1 MELISDICGVIVI
14 IASVAIVA
22 LGIAWL
28 IMVVKK
34 KDGRKKTGRGL
45 LVAVG
50 CFVVFTLVGT
60 FSDPAAHDGTWAVK
74 NDPVQVDADVTED
87 DETAPEKDG
96 EAAPEEDG
104 SAATESDIIVDGET
118 IRGFYD
124 VMSAVGIDK
133 KDAESIKKTDD
144 WQAGTRYSFTAEGLG
159 IRVYCNMDG
168 TIHSVVAGSDVA
180 LYLQGYEPWTIDN
193 FTVSSSYQSE
203 LMSRAKDVVSD
214 YLNYPSTA
222 KFPWL
227 DWTVSRYFD
236 IYTVT
241 STVKAKNAFGVQS
254 EMGFT
259 VKFAVEDNKV
269 KTIYC
274 ILDGF
279 VTIDKMGDYVVP
291 EREETGFEVEQ
302 PTDGSIRIC
311 DGQLGEYGKKVQLD
325 SYEYDWYMV
334 PAGKY
339 KAVSNTK
346 NCMVY
351 VDKNEVTRNSEGYVE
366 MENVAT
372 YTWSYGETIIIE
384 VGADEHLFNAYGAD
398 YTLTPTN

>member
-1 MELISDICGVIVI
+1 
-14 IASVAIVA
+14 
-22 LGIAWL
+22 
-28 IMVVKK
+28 
-34 KDGRKKTGRGL
+34 
-45 LVAVG
+45 
-50 CFVVFTLVGT
+50 
-60 FSDPAAHDGTWAVK
+60 
-74 NDPVQVDADVTED
+74 
-87 DETAPEKDG
+87 
-96 EAAPEEDG
+96 
-104 SAATESDIIVDGET
+104 
-118 IRGFYD
+118 
-124 VMSAVGIDK
+124 MSEVGIDK
-133 KDAESIKKTDD
+133 KDAKKVKKTDD
-144 WQAGTRYSFTAEGLG
+144 WQSGPRYSFTAEGLG
-159 IRVYCNMDG
+159 IRVYYNIDG

-180 LYLQGYEPWTIDN
+180 LYLLGYETWMIDN

-203 LMSRAKDVVSD
+203 LISRAKDVVSE

-259 VKFAVEDNKV
+259 VKFAVEGNKI

-274 ILDGF
+274 MLDGF
-279 VTIDKMGDYVVP
+279 IAIDKTGDYIVP

-302 PTDGSIRIC
+302 PTNGSIRIC

-339 KAVSNTK
+339 EAVSNAKT
-346 NCMVY
+346 CTVY
-351 VDKNEVTRNSEGYVE
+351 VDKNEITKNSDGYVE

-372 YTWSYGETIIIE
+372 YTWGYGETIVIE
-384 VGADEHLFNAYGAD
+384 VGADEHLFNVIGAD
-398 YTLTPTN
+398 YTLTPITG